1 MKRKIIYGSGA
12 IIGIVIVAG
21 IGMYSWNFTNIQK
34 PKNEGIAYLQEKNY
48 TSALNKFNQ
57 VLTKDGDNSEVINL
71 KELSEN
77 CIAISDEYNSN
88 DFPSVIES
96 YNKVKD
102 NSNFSLVNTDIDE
115 MYNTSKKKP
124 SFKLKYAGYNSEQ
137 YGDNNYFEDEQGEIN
152 LLSFEKYS
160 LDDSA
165 YVIEQVMPNVFIFQ
179 IENIGIDPAEDVVLN
194 FKFNNMAI
202 DFESGGKW
210 TGVTN
215 NHGVGTWSEVKF
227 NNGSEPVY
235 KDIPIKFNFGFAKSI
250 VYDNASI
257 DVTISAKDCTPK
269 KITIPVKVEYNHEPT
284 LNDEYSKV

>member
-1 MKRKIIYGSGA
+1 MKRKIIYGSGT

-48 TSALNKFNQ
+48 KSALSKFNQ
-57 VLTKDGDNSEVINL
+57 VLTKDTDNSEVINL

-77 CIAISDEYNSN
+77 CIEIADEYNSN

-96 YNKVKD
+96 YDKVKD
-102 NSNFSLVNTDIDE
+102 NVNFSLVNADIDE
-115 MYNTSKKKP
+115 IYNTSKKKP
-124 SFKLKYAGYNSEQ
+124 YFKLKYAGYNSEQ
-137 YGDNNYFEDEQGEIN
+137 YANNNYYEDEQGQII

-160 LDDSA
+160 LDDSG
-165 YVIEQVMPNVFIFQ
+165 YVTDVTMPNMVLFQ

-215 NHGVGTWSEVKF
+215 IHGMGKWNEVKF
-227 NNGSEPVY
+227 SYGNEPVY

-257 DVTISAKDCTPK
+257 DVIISTKGCMPK